1 MLELND
7 VWILGDEFD
16 EWVIQA
22 PNLSHLTFVAD
33 DLYELQIGELPSLQE
48 ANVNIQNYYSVDR
61 DFVKL
66 LTCFA
71 QVREL
76 EFHIPWAEVNILER
90 LSCSFQI
97 LKRLVLHTDFCNV
110 ARILS
115 MFSLLRSA
123 PNLQQLE
130 TKIVDSQA
138 QNDEVDL
145 DFFSALCTNS
155 LFSKL
160 KIVTI
165 TDASLRSNEMHFIE
179 SILSKARLL
188 CALFIYQNDDSDYA
202 KPSVEAVIQ
211 LTKFRRVSPKA
222 RVFFRTMDVYWRHEI
237 TLREIVDLL

>member
-1 MLELND
+1 MINMSPLLEMLELNG

-22 PNLSHLTFVAD
+22 PNLRHLTFVAD
-33 DLYELQIGELPSLQE
+33 DDYELQIGELPSLQE

-76 EFHIPWAEVNILER
+76 EFHIP
-90 LSCSFQI
+90 I

-179 SILSKARLL
+179 SILSKTRLL

-202 KPSVEAVIQ
+202 KPSEEAVIQ

-222 RVFFRTMDVYWRHEI
+222 RVFFRTMDVYWRHDI